1 MTAVLPPSRTM
12 ADPRRP
18 YPTRLQAGL
27 SMGSAPPQ
35 LTKNFARAD
44 GHWAI
49 TVDIMRVELLNLFS
63 PDVRVFTSQNGQK
76 CVGGRAPPQTPLREL
91 TALHQTTSLGSKGE
105 SKWRERR
112 ERDRADVKEG
122 KGGGKWDEGR
132 GGTSVPLASAPS
144 SASGQGG

>member
-1 MTAVLPPSRTM
+1 
-12 ADPRRP
+12 
-18 YPTRLQAGL
+18 
-27 SMGSAPPQ
+27 
-35 LTKNFARAD
+35 
-44 GHWAI
+44 
-49 TVDIMRVELLNLFS
+49 
-63 PDVRVFTSQNGQK
+63 
-76 CVGGRAPPQTPLREL
+76 
-91 TALHQTTSLGSKGE
+91 LGSKGE